1 MLIKKWSVG
10 FCLLFLVFITILV
23 YLPGLKGNFLF
34 DDFSNLGEMNQYG
47 EMSNWDNAKK
57 FVMNGIAGPTGRPIS
72 LLTYVPQAGA
82 WLNGEA
88 YPFKVVNLLI
98 HLICGVLLYGAT
110 CLILKSYGEIKEQ
123 KIQWIALLA
132 AGFWML
138 HPLMLSTTLYVIQ
151 RMAQLPLLF
160 SLLTI
165 IGYLKGRLLINIKPI
180 KAYLLMSI
188 SIIFGTILATL
199 SKENGAL
206 LPLLILVIEFCNPN
220 KVNKPFWQW
229 RVVFLGLP
237 SIAIVFALLWHID
250 FSANLWPTR
259 NFNQI
264 ERLLT
269 ECRVVANYL
278 VQLYIPQIEGY
289 GLFQDGFLVS
299 KSLISP
305 ISTLYSFIFLAL
317 LLVSAFVLR
326 KNIPLISLAIFF
338 FFAAHLMESTV
349 IGLELYFEHRNYVAG
364 IFIFLPIAIGLYW
377 LSEQIKPQIV
387 ILITILIFSFLSF
400 MTYQRAILWSDNIKL
415 MLYWA
420 QNSPNSARAQSVK
433 ANVLIK
439 NGQYADAERVLKNA
453 INNMPNNGMLIFQL
467 LELKI
472 KKQSVVESDFLF
484 TINTIKSHRA
494 DPQAVIG
501 LRDLMTETVK
511 HPDIVKLYG
520 KHIIKIIDS
529 TLKNSSYRINPAF
542 EKLAYFF
549 KGRIFSV
556 SNDIEGA
563 YQSYLKSLHLSK
575 DVEHG
580 LYMSV
585 LIGNE
590 GDLIHALKLLDETE
604 NIYKKQNLKEL
615 KKSQYYYDEMI
626 QETRQNMQKDLDIE
640 LQKQGASS
648 ES

>member
-1 MLIKKWSVG
+1 MTIKKWLPVFS
-10 FCLLFLVFITILV
+10 LFFLILV
-23 YLPGLKGNFLF
+23 TIAIYFPGLKGGFIF

-47 EMSNWDNAKK
+47 DMSQWENAKK

-72 LLTYVPQAGA
+72 LLTFVPQADA
-82 WLNGEA
+82 WVAADA
-88 YPFKVVNLLI
+88 YPFKVINLLI
-98 HLICGVLLYGAT
+98 HLICGVLLYWAT
-110 CLILKSYGEIKEQ
+110 CLILKTYGETKEQ
-123 KIQWIALLA
+123 KIQWIALLT

-180 KAYLLMSI
+180 KAYVFMSI
-188 SIIFGTILATL
+188 SITFGTILATL

-220 KVNKPFWQW
+220 KVNKPLWQW
-229 RVVFLGLP
+229 KSIFLGLP
-237 SIAIVFALLWHID
+237 SLVIVFALLWHID

-317 LLVSAFVLR
+317 LLVSAFILR
-326 KNIPLISLAIFF
+326 KTIPLISLAIFF

-349 IGLELYFEHRNYVAG
+349 IGLELYFEHRNYVAAV
-364 IFIFLPIAIGLYW
+364 FIFLPIAIGLYW

-387 ILITILIFSFLSF
+387 ILITILILSFLSF
-400 MTYQRAILWSDNIKL
+400 MTYQRATLWSDNIKL

-433 ANVLIK
+433 ASVLIK
-439 NGQYADAERVLKNA
+439 NGQYAKAEQVLKNA
-453 INNMPNNGMLIFQL
+453 VNNMPNNGMLIFQL

-472 KKQSVVESDFLF
+472 KKQSVIESDFLF

-494 DPQAVIG
+494 DPQAIIG
-501 LRDLMTETVK
+501 LRDLMTEAVK

-520 KHIIKIIDS
+520 KHLIKIVDS
-529 TLKNSSYRINPAF
+529 TLKNSSYRVNPAF

-549 KGRIFSV
+549 RGRIFSV
-556 SNDIEGA
+556 SNDTEEA

-615 KKSQYYYDEMI
+615 KKSQHYYDGII
-626 QETRQNMQKDLDIE
+626 QQTRQNMQKDLDIE